1 MTTLTH
7 EQARLF
13 KKFVFDH
20 IDDLSI
26 SDGDK
31 LYLTRHLFMIVDRQ
45 TVNGEQ
51 VEAKVYAYEIP
62 KEQEPEKKQKPCVT
76 AVSSNDTVAEILPK
90 NVPKETRIGIENII
104 GFCKVLFKNS
114 RGRQIF
120 STDIRKA
127 MEDAGYDTSGTDP
140 LWGSV
145 MLRLVKMDMIA
156 PIGEAMS
163 PNPKSR
169 GRKVKVYE
177 VL

>member
-7 EQARLF
+7 EEARLF

-31 LYLTRHLFMIVDRQ
+31 LYLTRHLFMIVDKQ

-51 VEAKVYAYEIP
+51 VRLADEPKKPQYEWN
-62 KEQEPEKKQKPCVT
+62 QT
-76 AVSSNDTVAEILPK
+76 AVVSSSNKIAEILPK
-90 NVPKETRIGIENII
+90 NEPINSERIIQ
-104 GFCKVLFKNS
+104 FCIDWFKNS

-145 MLRLVKMDMIA
+145 MPRLVKMDLIK